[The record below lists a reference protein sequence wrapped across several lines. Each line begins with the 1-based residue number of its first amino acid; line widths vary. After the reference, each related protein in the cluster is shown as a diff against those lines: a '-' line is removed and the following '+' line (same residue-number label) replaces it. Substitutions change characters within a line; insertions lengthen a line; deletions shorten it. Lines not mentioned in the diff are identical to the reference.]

1 VAAPLAALRGAVAEL
16 LANPRALGLQ
26 VAIMAVNDGVWIGFW
41 WVFFQRAGTVRGW
54 DFDGVVLL
62 WSVLTTSAGLV
73 LGVLGNARRIGRM
86 VADGSLDAVLALPV
100 RPLPWLLLGRIDGV
114 FVGDVVFGLGLFALA
129 GDPTPARTA
138 RFALGVLAA
147 VAVLAGFLV
156 AAESLVF
163 FTGGGQTGELG
174 FQAIVLLGSHPAD
187 VFPVA
192 LRFAL
197 HTVVPAAFVAAV
209 PARLIDAP
217 DTGAAVALLAAAA
230 AFAVLGWAVFTLG
243 LRRYTS
249 GSAWTRA

>member
-41 WVFFQRAGTVRGW
+41 WLFFQRAGTVRGW
-54 DFDGVVLL
+54 DFRSVVLL
-62 WSVLTTSAGLV
+62 WAVLTTSAGLV
-73 LGVLGNARRIGRM
+73 LGVLANARRIGRM

-100 RPLPWLLLGRIDGV
+100 RPLPWLLLRRIDGV
-114 FVGDVVFGLGLFALA
+114 FVGDALFGLALFALA
-129 GDPTPARTA
+129 GDPTPARAA

-147 VAVLAGFLV
+147 VVVLTGFLV
-156 AAESLVF
+156 AVESLVF
-163 FTGGGQTGELG
+163 FAGGGRAGELG
-174 FQAIVLLGSHPAD
+174 FQAIVLLSSYPVE
-187 VFPVA
+187 VFPAA
-192 LRFAL
+192 LRLAL

-217 DTGAAVALLAAAA
+217 DARTGLALLAAAG
-230 AFAVLGWAVFTLG
+230 AFAVLGWAVFTAG

-249 GSAWTRA
+249 GSAWTRP